1 MKFFKKLK
9 KSVKTIKIVL
19 IILTAVAAV
28 AGIITA
34 VILWK
39 KKKDAEKLD
48 SETIDNLIDEQL
60 DQVDVVFEGE
70 AIEE

>member
-9 KSVKTIKIVL
+9 RSVKAIKVVL
-19 IILTAVAAV
+19 IILSALAAV
-28 AGIITA
+28 AGVVT
-34 VILWK
+34 VVVLWK
-39 KKKDAEKLD
+39 KKKDAEKLE

-60 DQVDVVFEGE
+60 DDVDVVFEGE